1 MITEY
6 DINKAEEFAAQVLSG
21 DYSGHDIEHIRRVI
35 INARRIMELD
45 KIKDIDENL
54 TLFCCALHDVDDQKL
69 KPKGEP
75 EYSNLKKFCD
85 MCGYDNGVFTAARD
99 IIDKISFSK
108 NPTVDPNVCIEAK
121 VAQDADRL
129 DALGAVGIARAFSFG
144 GHAGRSMYGTNSTV
158 SHFYD
163 KLFKLPELMN
173 TRAGRKLADERV
185 SFMREFID
193 RLNVESKKIE
203 NIL

>member
-1 MITEY
+1 MITEK
-6 DINKAEEFAAQVLSG
+6 DLKKAEEFAAQVLSG
-21 DYSGHDIEHIRRVI
+21 DSSGHDIEHVRRVM
-35 INARRIMELD
+35 INARRIIELD
-45 KIKDIDENL
+45 NITDIDENL
-54 TLFCCALHDVDDQKL
+54 TLFCCALHDVDDRKI

-75 EYSNLKKFCD
+75 EYSNLKRFCD
-85 MCGYDNGVFTAARD
+85 MCGYDNGIFTAARD

-108 NPTVDPNVCIEAK
+108 NPSIDKNLRIEAK

-129 DALGAVGIARAFSFG
+129 DALGTVGIARAFSFG
-144 GHAGRSMYGTNSTV
+144 GHAGRGMYGANSTV

-173 TRAGRKLADERV
+173 TQVGRRLADERV

-193 RLNVESKKIE
+193 RLEVEGK
-203 NIL
+203 

>member
-1 MITEY
+1 MITEH
-6 DINKAEEFAAQVLSG
+6 DINKAEEFAAQILSG
-21 DYSGHDIEHIRRVI
+21 DHSGHDIEHILRVMN
-35 INARRIMELD
+35 NARRIIELD
-45 KIKDIDENL
+45 NIKDIDENL
-54 TLFCCALHDVDDQKL
+54 TLFCCALHDVDDRKL

-85 MCGYDNGVFTAARD
+85 MCGYDNGIFTAARD

-108 NPTVDPNVCIEAK
+108 NSTIDPNLRMEAK

-129 DALGAVGIARAFSFG
+129 DALGAVGIARAFSYG
-144 GHAGRSMYGTNSTV
+144 GHAGRDMYGDNSTV

-163 KLFKLPELMN
+163 KLFKLPELMY
-173 TRAGRKLADERV
+173 TQAGRKLADERI

-193 RLNVESKKIE
+193 RLNVESKKI
-203 NIL
+203 